1 MLKDNA
7 PKAYAI
13 AVRKSRRLRKEMTL
27 PEVMLW
33 KQLRQRPNGLKFRR
47 QHPSGPYILDF
58 YCNDARFAVEVDGMA
73 HDLGDRPDL
82 DVARDNWFHE
92 NNIET
97 LRIAA
102 ADILKDVERVA
113 DAVFRAA
120 VARLPLH
127 HPAAQGGPP
136 PRDKLGEEF

>member
-7 PKAYAI
+7 PKPASGT
-13 AVRKSRRLRKEMTL
+13 VRTSRRLRKDMTL

-33 KQLRQRPNGLKFRR
+33 KHLRQRPNGLKFRR
-47 QHPSGPYILDF
+47 QHPSGPFILDF
-58 YCNDARFAVEVDGMA
+58 YCNDARLAVEVDGMA
-73 HDLGDRPDL
+73 HDLGDRP
-82 DVARDNWFHE
+82 ARDKARDARLGE
-92 NNIET
+92 NGIET
-97 LRIAA
+97 MRIAA

-127 HPAAQGGPP
+127 HPALQGGPP
-136 PRDKLGEEF
+136 PRDKLGEEI